1 MLKLVEQSEQQA
13 LYRPAFAHN
22 CMALLVRAHSKLIPV
37 ALKAAEEP
45 HITGELIR
53 EAQNVIEGDDAE
65 PWMEQLEI
73 KDDPPQNV
81 AGRFGKR
88 RPRIDFEFVQVV
100 RGQRPRFHIE
110 AKRLYR
116 SDSVNEYF
124 GRGGLGMFVEGS
136 YAAEWQSAG
145 MLGYVQSDDCAAWLI
160 RLAKGLK
167 ARSIPLRVC
176 AALPEWVSTGWS
188 GDGLDDVKTSCHE
201 RTDKKLSSISIHHML
216 MAFC

>member
-1 MLKLVEQSEQQA
+1 MTLTSTPEQQA
-13 LYRPAFAHN
+13 LYRPAFAYN
-22 CMALLVRAHSKLIPV
+22 CMALLVRAHSRLIAD

-45 HITGELIR
+45 DITGELIR

-65 PWMEQLEI
+65 SWMENLEI

-100 RGQRPRFHIE
+100 RGRHPRFHIE

-124 GRGGLGMFVEGS
+124 GSGGLGMFVEGLYS
-136 YAAEWQSAG
+136 AEWSSAG
-145 MLGYVQSDDCAAWLI
+145 MLGYVQSDDCAAWLT
-160 RLAKGLK
+160 RLADGLET
-167 ARSIPLRVC
+167 RSVPLRIC
-176 AALPEWVSTGWS
+176 TTPPDWVSTGWL
-188 GDGLDDVKTSCHE
+188 GKGLADVRTSRHE
-201 RTDKKLSSISIHHML
+201 RSNGTVGSISIYHL
-216 MAFC
+216 LLAFC